1 MLWNLRSMNW
11 YRPLTR
17 SSLRRIINKPLTLLM
32 MNNPTNIHSLQTN
45 FNPNK
50 THLQPTLSIASSNI
64 VSFTDYTKR
73 FQIINESLSNNIDIL
88 GLLETNLTTKQ
99 SKFIHKEILPNY
111 HSFFNSA
118 PNKCRET
125 EVAILLKPTIHSHV
139 IKSKGNM

>member
-1 MLWNLRSMNW
+1 MKW
-11 YRPLTR
+11 YHSSIR
-17 SSLRRIINKPLTLLM
+17 SSLRRTLNNPLIFFI
-32 MNNPTNIHSLQTN
+32 MNNQTNCHSFVSNTTSTPTNS
-45 FNPNK
+45 
-50 THLQPTLSIASSNI
+50 QPTITLASHNI

-73 FQIINESLSNNIDIL
+73 FQIINESLSDNVDIL
-88 GLLETNLTTKQ
+88 GLSETNLTTKQ